1 MTRFRAPASAG
12 HKYMAAPSTT
22 VDTLVSHH
30 GRQRHDA
37 GQPNDRGD
45 DMDGSNPAGRFT
57 SQNHCAELLVKVEK
71 IIWPRDA
78 DIKAEAE
85 RVRTEVMALENDDAR
100 KAERGKALAASEGV
114 PTWLAPT

>member
-45 DMDGSNPAGRFT
+45 EMDGSNPAGRFT
-57 SQNHCAELLVKVEK
+57 SQNHCAELLVTPF
-71 IIWPRDA
+71 IWA
-78 DIKAEAE
+78 SVKMAE
-85 RVRTEVMALENDDAR
+85 RLKV
-100 KAERGKALAASEGV
+100 
-114 PTWLAPT
+114 APLK